1 MDPRKS
7 IRHGI
12 WVWACLLGGLA
23 LGCKAPTELKRVPG
37 APKLPPTPA
46 AEQVRLLLPQDR
58 FADSAQAQRLAYY
71 RRGITIA
78 GVCTYQEVLDDL
90 VAKGRSLGARTV
102 RVRLLK
108 GPDERSSC
116 YRAEADFYR

>member
-7 IRHGI
+7 LILPI
-12 WVWACLLGGLA
+12 WGAFVLMLA
-23 LGCKAPTELKRVPG
+23 LAQCKPTTTLQLAPG
-37 APKLPPTPA
+37 APRLPPTPA
-46 AEQVRLLLPQDR
+46 QEEVRLLLPQDR
-58 FADSAQAQRLAYY
+58 FADSAQARRLAYY
-71 RRGITIA
+71 RRGITVA
-78 GVCTYQEVLDDL
+78 GICTYQEVLDDL